1 MNPSLW
7 KGRET
12 LEIEVKDMV
21 PMETKSRKVLA
32 YIGLICS
39 SPCNLRT
46 LASWNILSNKLNFHH
61 SVKEII
67 FFSFN

>member
-39 SPCNLRT
+39 SPCNL
-46 LASWNILSNKLNFHH
+46 
-61 SVKEII
+61 
-67 FFSFN
+67 